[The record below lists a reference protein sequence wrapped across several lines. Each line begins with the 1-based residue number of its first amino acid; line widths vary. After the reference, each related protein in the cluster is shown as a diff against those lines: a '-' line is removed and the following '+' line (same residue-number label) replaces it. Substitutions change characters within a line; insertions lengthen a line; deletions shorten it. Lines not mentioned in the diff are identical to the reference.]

1 MKTAALVFI
10 VSLCFILPL
19 RADLTIVQK
28 VEGAGQAGEM
38 TVKIKGDK
46 ARVEGSPN
54 VTTIIDGKTGEMTNL
69 MNDRKA
75 VVRISAEKMKA
86 AAEMIGK
93 FNAKN
98 EPAAKA
104 KLTPTGKKETVGGY
118 EAEQYVCE
126 SPNFKATYWI
136 APKYPDGAAILKQ
149 LQSLNPDMWKAN
161 NMGLPDYRD
170 FPGLPIKTVM
180 SMGDS
185 GEVTTTLI
193 AIKQDPLNEAE
204 FSVPKDF
211 REIKLPEIDV
221 ASPNGKEKKPAAAS
235 SPTP

>member
-1 MKTAALVFI
+1 MKTGALGFI
-10 VSLCFILPL
+10 FCLCFILPL

-28 VEGAGQAGEM
+28 VEGSGQAGEM

-46 ARVEGSPN
+46 ARIDGSPN

-93 FNAKN
+93 FNTKN
-98 EPAAKA
+98 EPAAKG
-104 KLTPTGKKETVGGY
+104 KLTPTGKKEMIGGY
-118 EAEQYVCE
+118 ETEQYIYE
-126 SPNFKATYWI
+126 SPNVKATYWV

-149 LQSLNPDMWKAN
+149 LQSLNPDMWKTN
-161 NMGLPDYRD
+161 NLGLPDYRE
-170 FPGLPIKTVM
+170 FPGLPIKTTM
-180 SMGDS
+180 TMG
-185 GEVTTTLI
+185 ENEITTTLV
-193 AIKQDPLNEAE
+193 AIKQDPLNDAE

-221 ASPNGKEKKPAAAS
+221 APEEKEKKPAATS